1 MRMRTPLA
9 HIRDL
14 LRNHRTLGELLE
26 QRQRE
31 LDLLLA
37 VRANLPECMQEHC
50 LDVGLDEARLTL
62 YLDSPAWA
70 TRARFLAGDL
80 AAALGERGIGEVRIQ
95 VRLGEVS
102 APVAPPAAGPARHL
116 TAGAVAHLLD
126 AADHL
131 QDPDLRETFRRF
143 AQRHAQ
149 QTPEPGD

>member
-1 MRMRTPLA
+1 MRAPFA

-14 LRNHRTLGELLE
+14 LRNHRALGDLLE

-31 LDLLLA
+31 FGLLSA
-37 VRANLPECMQEHC
+37 VHARLPESMRKHC
-50 LDVGLDEARLTL
+50 LDVGLDETRLTL

-80 AAALGERGIGEVRIQ
+80 VDAFGERGIHEVCVQ
-95 VRLGEVS
+95 VRLGGATE
-102 APVAPPAAGPARHL
+102 PVAPQATGPKRGL
-116 TAGAVAHLLD
+116 TADAVAHLLD

-131 QDPDLRETFRRF
+131 QDPDLREVFRRF

-149 QTPEPGD
+149 QTPEEKKD

>member
-1 MRMRTPLA
+1 MRAPFA

-14 LRNHRTLGELLE
+14 LRNHRALGDLLE

-31 LDLLLA
+31 CGLLSA
-37 VRANLPECMQEHC
+37 VRARLPESMRKHC
-50 LDVGLDEARLTL
+50 LDVGLDETRLTL

-80 AAALGERGIGEVRIQ
+80 VAALGERGIHEVCVQ
-95 VRLGEVS
+95 VRPGDAGE
-102 APVAPPAAGPARHL
+102 PVAPLATGSKRGL

-131 QDPDLRETFRRF
+131 QDPGLREVFRRF
-143 AQRHAQ
+143 AQRHAR
-149 QTPEPGD
+149 QTPEEEKD

>member
-1 MRMRTPLA
+1 MRAPFA

-14 LRNHRTLGELLE
+14 LRNHRALGDLLE

-31 LDLLLA
+31 FGLLSS
-37 VRANLPECMQEHC
+37 VRAQLPDSMRKHC
-50 LDVGLDEARLTL
+50 LDVGLDETRLTL

-80 AAALGERGIGEVRIQ
+80 VAALGERGIHEVCVQ
-95 VRLGEVS
+95 VRLAGTSE
-102 APVAPPAAGPARHL
+102 PVMPQAAGPTRRRL

-131 QDPDLRETFRRF
+131 QDPGLQDVFRRF

-149 QTPEPGD
+149 QTPEEEKD